1 MLHFCQWL
9 SQTWISVAI
18 QTHLWVIPLVQS
30 IHILAVGVVIG
41 SVFMIG
47 MRILG
52 VAGSDQTV
60 LETVGRFVPP
70 VFAALC
76 VAVVT
81 GALMVLG
88 EPERD
93 LMSFSFWLKMSLL
106 ATATITMA
114 AFKIAVGRNQHRWEE
129 VLVNRWTTK
138 SVAIVMLLIWAGI
151 TVLGRL
157 IAYDSIWGAWSRVP
171 KD

>member
-9 SQTWISVAI
+9 SQTWISLAI

-30 IHILAVGVVIG
+30 IHILAVGVVLG

-70 VFAALC
+70 LFAALC

-81 GALMVLG
+81 GAFMVVG

-114 AFKIAVGRNQHRWEE
+114 AFKMAVGRNQRRWEE
-129 VLVNRWTTK
+129 IFVNRWTTK

-151 TVLGRL
+151 TILGRL